1 MVKSQSSRN
10 TDHPEK
16 ALTKSDL
23 AAVQQLMQLS
33 DEDNTNS
40 RSSGHNKNKK
50 FQQDGDEVV
59 NQIEVITWQ
68 KIEEIFGKEDI
79 DRPKKWTYRSL
90 ADIYLTTK
98 LVNARSYGKKVR
110 ATF

>member
-1 MVKSQSSRN
+1 
-10 TDHPEK
+10 
-16 ALTKSDL
+16 
-23 AAVQQLMQLS
+23 MQLS
-33 DEDNTNS
+33 DEDNSNS

-79 DRPKKWTYRSL
+79 DRPKKWTYWSL